1 MWNCCSLSTG
11 VLYKMP
17 YSYMNEENQ
26 LEVDIMR
33 IYVPYMLLGT
43 YLPTSTYVTIQ

>member
-17 YSYMNEENQ
+17 YRYVNEENL

-33 IYVPYMLLGT
+33 IYVPYMLLEVPT
-43 YLPTSTYVTIQ
+43 YKYFTVQ